1 MILTLAIERW
11 IAQVCAGDLLLPP
24 RERVQRGGRQELR
37 RPRHRL
43 EAGLAPP
50 GEFQKIRTSVQDD
63 QFKFAQASTMV
74 FIFVFSLGVGPLP
87 WVINGEIYPE
97 ESKGK
102 YVSDWDLKPGKSS
115 L

>member
-1 MILTLAIERW
+1 
-11 IAQVCAGDLLLPP
+11 
-24 RERVQRGGRQELR
+24 
-37 RPRHRL
+37 
-43 EAGLAPP
+43 
-50 GEFQKIRTSVQDD
+50 
-63 QFKFAQASTMV
+63 MV

-102 YVSDWDLKPGKSS
+102 YVLDWEKPREKSS